1 MNGTDLRRDFRDGN
15 AGELGS
21 TGGIEMAKQGG
32 VLEHPLP
39 DAAFSVRIRTFG
51 ALTLI
56 GGALLTIGA
65 ILIDLGWFVDLPA
78 IASLGNALS
87 AISGLGLLFLPIGLR
102 ASRIGGTG
110 VLATAGTVSL
120 VIGICLASIVDL
132 PAILDPTDLEAGG
145 AMGPIGLLLLSI
157 GFLAWFVAIRR
168 AGGLAAVHLS
178 CRRFVVPPDLSHRP
192 ASTFRDPER
201 QTIVYPACRG
211 TRYAATHHRDGRT
224 RASVCRKTFHGRRLV
239 RCLKSYEEEG
249 VREATR

>member
-1 MNGTDLRRDFRDGN
+1 MNGTDLRRDFRYGN
-15 AGELGS
+15 AGELED
-21 TGGIEMAKQGG
+21 TGGMEMAKQGT

-39 DAAFSVRIRTFG
+39 DAAFSGRIRAFG
-51 ALTLI
+51 ALTMI
-56 GGALLTIGA
+56 GGAILTVGA

-110 VLATAGTVSL
+110 ILATAGTVSL

-145 AMGPIGLLLLSI
+145 AIGPIGLLLLSI

-168 AGGLAAVHLS
+168 AGGLAGWRLYTFLAAGLWFLLTFPTVQLPLFVIPNGRPS
-178 CRRFVVPPDLSHRP
+178 FILLAGVLGMLQLIIGMVVLERAYDGKRFTADTLND
-192 ASTFRDPER
+192 A
-201 QTIVYPACRG
+201 
-211 TRYAATHHRDGRT
+211 
-224 RASVCRKTFHGRRLV
+224 
-239 RCLKSYEEEG
+239 
-249 VREATR
+249 